1 MGRNPVWEKVGVNRG
16 WNMVLVYCTA
26 GCRVA
31 STRPAAPRLPVGAW
45 IPPIVLRRKFEPP
58 VSKYQGSLN
67 SDDLTTEH
75 ERGLTWFIMQ
85 SKTPDSARS
94 QAAGNWDLQS
104 RTADCVRTNLLRA
117 FSHCMRGGFEYIDH
131 RAFLQWDQIP
141 QPPNPDIWIF
151 SSMHTEERQ
160 PFR

>member
-1 MGRNPVWEKVGVNRG
+1 LSNLPERGSLQYLAGRRFDGSEPGLEKGRCGVNRG

-67 SDDLTTEH
+67 SDGLTTDH
-75 ERGLTWFIMQ
+75 KRGLTWFIMQ
-85 SKTPDSARS
+85 SKTLDSARS

-117 FSHCMRGGFEYIDH
+117 FSHCM
-131 RAFLQWDQIP
+131 
-141 QPPNPDIWIF
+141 
-151 SSMHTEERQ
+151 
-160 PFR
+160 